1 MRDSSVP
8 ACLVL
13 PVLLCA
19 IAGCNRASDDPN
31 DPQLTAASSAAPPL
45 AADVDPARIA
55 EFRRS
60 GNLAFTNGWLTYN
73 NAVVWGLAQHNGW
86 WAGYRRG
93 DDWWSTH
100 KVRTNITRRDPDG
113 VGPGKTEDLDRLTD
127 AMLAFGYPG
136 FEHNFGLWYDRRRDA
151 HDIEKRMDAEVV
163 PPFLEQP
170 WARSDSGRAW
180 DGLPRYDL
188 EKFNAWYFDRLR
200 EFAELSDRKG
210 TVLLFN
216 FYMQHALLE
225 TQAHYVDFPWRPE
238 NAVQDTGMPDGIPA
252 ANHFY
257 DVSHPHR
264 RHLHR
269 IYIEKCLD
277 ELGEYASVIF
287 LLGQEYTGPL
297 EFAQFW
303 LDSVLK
309 WEQKTGTKV
318 KIALGAPK
326 DVLDPMLKDPMRG
339 RHISVL
345 DLRYWWI
352 LPDGSLHAP
361 PSGQEV
367 PGRYAGGYG
376 AARTTAE
383 RIYEQV
389 LSYRLAFPN
398 RAILHS
404 ITADSAQTW
413 AFFMA
418 GGSMLVQPLGYETIS
433 EEEPWQLP
441 EDYVAVSD
449 TPVVR
454 PVYELLRDQLRG
466 QLHDWKPCPHR
477 VSEPHRNWCLHD
489 PRQGYLVYLR
499 AGTSVKL
506 DLTEAATSFAIA
518 WIDPVTG
525 DLSVDSDNRVSS
537 GTVAAFTARTESD
550 RVLLLRSDAAL

>member
-1 MRDSSVP
+1 MRDSFLPPLLFV
-8 ACLVL
+8 LVL
-13 PVLLCA
+13 AYA
-19 IAGCNRASDDPN
+19 IAGCNRASNDQN
-31 DPQLTAASSAAPPL
+31 DPHLAAAASAAPPL
-45 AADVDPARIA
+45 AADVDPARITA
-55 EFRRS
+55 FRES
-60 GNLAFTNGWLTYN
+60 GNLAFANGWFTYG
-73 NAVVWGLAQHNGW
+73 NAVIWGLAQHNGW

-93 DDWWSTH
+93 TDWWSTH
-100 KVRTNITRRDPDG
+100 KVRTNITRRDPEG

-151 HDIEKRMDAEVV
+151 HDIERRMDAEVV

-180 DGLPRYDL
+180 DGLPKYDL
-188 EKFNAWYFDRLR
+188 EQFNAWYFDRLR
-200 EFAELSDRKG
+200 EFAALSDRKG

-225 TQAHYVDFPWRPE
+225 TEAHYVDFPWRPG
-238 NAVQDTGMPDGIPA
+238 NAVQDTGMPDSLPA
-252 ANHFY
+252 ANRFY
-257 DVSHPHR
+257 DVSHPLR
-264 RHLHR
+264 RHLHG

-277 ELGEYASVIF
+277 ELSEYASVIF

-303 LDSVLK
+303 LDSVME
-309 WEQKTGTKV
+309 WEQKTGRKV
-318 KIALGAPK
+318 KIALGATK
-326 DVLDPMLKDPMRG
+326 DVLDPMLTDPARG

-361 PSGQEV
+361 PGGREV
-367 PGRYAGGYG
+367 PGRYAGGYE

-389 LSYRLAFPN
+389 LAYRLAFPN

-404 ITADSAQTW
+404 ITADPAQTW

-433 EEEPWQLP
+433 EAEPWQLP
-441 EDYVAVSD
+441 EDYVSVSE
-449 TPVVR
+449 TPIVR
-454 PVYELLRDQLRG
+454 PVYELVRDTLRG
-466 QLHDWKPCPHR
+466 QLHEWKPCPHK

-489 PRQGYLVYLR
+489 LRQGYLVYMR
-499 AGTSVKL
+499 AGSSVEL
-506 DLTEAATSFAIA
+506 DLTDAPHDFDIH
-518 WIDPVTG
+518 WIDPASG
-525 DLSVDSDNRVSS
+525 DLGVDADHRVSG
-537 GTVAAFTARTESD
+537 GTVAAFTARPEGD
-550 RVLLLRSDAAL
+550 QVLLLRADPSL